1 MLCEKSSSQSKE
13 DKKMM
18 SKVFIS
24 MEKELESNE
33 KKVFVDYE
41 VIAATSDF
49 SAVRCTVANAEGK
62 RIVRLV
68 SDSDLSRAQELAGIF
83 AMYDFSEKEIPTEFL
98 ARSDAKK
105 TTSGTKD
112 NSETTTHAAGSKE
125 QSAIQTPPIGG
136 AKATTTSVNVDDAAA
151 AKAAT
156 AKAAAAKAKAE
167 ADAKAKAAAEAK
179 ARADAKAAAQAKAT
193 SEAANATNNGV
204 PADAERSSDDFRIM
218 IGTWVSRDDNYIS
231 QMVES
236 EDGQKY
242 LRKMF
247 TVKTNSENLAKVIEQ
262 AKQYCENHNVVL

>member
-1 MLCEKSSSQSKE
+1 
-13 DKKMM
+13 MM
-18 SKVFIS
+18 SKAFIS

-33 KKVFVDYE
+33 KKFFVDYE

-83 AMYDFSEKEIPTEFL
+83 AMYDFSGKEIPTEFL

-167 ADAKAKAAAEAK
+167 ADAKTKAAAEAK
-179 ARADAKAAAQAKAT
+179 ARADAKAAAEAKTAAQAKAT